1 MKYLLDTSVYCQPLK
16 KKPLE
21 TVVRRWKD
29 AGDIACCVSV
39 FCEMEVLQGL
49 RMSGSKKLNNLYQAI
64 LQDKLPILPFTLEE
78 AKTYAGLQAE
88 AVSRGKVRPVIDLG
102 IAATAITHGLILATL
117 NEKDFA
123 GIPRL
128 QVESWTT

>member
-1 MKYLLDTSVYCQPLK
+1 
-16 KKPLE
+16 
-21 TVVRRWKD
+21 
-29 AGDIACCVSV
+29 
-39 FCEMEVLQGL
+39 MEVLQGL
-49 RMSGSKKLNNLYQAI
+49 RMSGSKKLKNLYQSI

-88 AVSRGKVRPVIDLG
+88 AVSRGKVRPVIDLC

-128 QVESWTT
+128 QAESWAS